1 MTVYCLYIFI
11 SFFVSLFLGLIIIP
25 LVVRF
30 CRIKRLYDL
39 PNERKVHKAFVPRL
53 GGVCF
58 IPCMVISFML
68 AIAIVSSISERTS
81 FSLNLWSC
89 YFAVGLLAIYAVG
102 VVDDIVGVSPRTK
115 FLVQIFAASIL
126 PLSGLYINNLYGF
139 CGIGEIPF
147 WGGAPLTVFV
157 IVFIDN
163 AINLIDGIDG
173 LAAFLAIIALLG
185 FFVLFLSEDLLSYC
199 IIVAGLLGVLVAFVR
214 FNLFGKQGVNKIFM
228 GDTGSLT
235 IGFILGTLFVKCSM
249 VRANAEPPVV
259 GGMPIVCSFLIVPVF
274 DVCRVVITRFI
285 HRRPVFIA
293 DKNHIHHKMLRAGM
307 TQHQALCSIM
317 IMSLLFIFV
326 EWQYGECMGFTMTT
340 VADIFLWVIIQQ
352 FLDYF
357 IRRNGKKVFV

>member
-126 PLSGLYINNLYGF
+126 PLSGLYINNLYG
-139 CGIGEIPF
+139 
-147 WGGAPLTVFV
+147 
-157 IVFIDN
+157 
-163 AINLIDGIDG
+163 IDG

-259 GGMPIVCSFLIVPVF
+259 GGMPIACSFLIVPVF

-340 VADIFLWVIIQQ
+340 VADIFFMGYYSAIS
-352 FLDYF
+352 
-357 IRRNGKKVFV
+357 

>member
-1 MTVYCLYIFI
+1 MTEYCLYIFI
-11 SFFVSLFLGLIIIP
+11 SFFVSLFLGLVIIP

-68 AIAIVSSISERTS
+68 AIAIVSSISEGSS

-147 WGGAPLTVFV
+147 WGGAPLTVLV

-185 FFVLFLSEDLLSYC
+185 YFVLFLSEDLLSYC

-235 IGFILGTLFVKCSM
+235 IGFILATLFVKCSM

-259 GGMPIVCSFLIVPVF
+259 GGMPIACSFLIVPVF
-274 DVCRVVITRFI
+274 DACRVIITRFV
-285 HRRPVFIA
+285 HRRPVFMA
-293 DKNHIHHKMLRAGM
+293 DKNHIHHKMLRTGM
-307 TQHQALCSIM
+307 TRHQALCFVVVMALFFVSIDM
-317 IMSLLFIFV
+317 LIG
-326 EWQYGECMGFTMTT
+326 QYIGFTM
-340 VADIFLWVIIQQ
+340 VIVIDILMWLFLQQ
-352 FLDYF
+352 LLDVF

>member
-1 MTVYCLYIFI
+1 M
-11 SFFVSLFLGLIIIP
+11 IP

-39 PNERKVHKAFVPRL
+39 PNERKVHKTFVPRL

-68 AIAIVSSISERTS
+68 AMAIVSSISAGTS
-81 FSLNLWSC
+81 LGLSLWSC
-89 YFAVGLLAIYAVG
+89 YFAVGLLAIYSVG
-102 VVDDIVGVSPRTK
+102 MVDDIVGVSPRTK

-126 PLSGLYINNLYGF
+126 PFSGLYINTLYGF

-147 WGGAPLTVFV
+147 WVGAPLTIFV

-173 LAAFLAIIALLG
+173 LAASLASIALLG
-185 FFVLFLSEDLLSYC
+185 FFVLFLLELLLPYC
-199 IIVAGLLGVLVAFVR
+199 IIVAGLLGVLVAFIR
-214 FNLFGKQGVNKIFM
+214 FNLFGKQGVNKTFM

-235 IGFILGTLFVKCSM
+235 LGFILGTLFVKCSM
-249 VRANAEPPVV
+249 VRVNVEPSTI
-259 GGMPIVCSFLIVPVF
+259 GGMPVACSFLVVPIF
-274 DVCRVVITRFI
+274 DVCRVVIIRFI
-285 HRRPVFIA
+285 HRRPVFKA

-307 TQHQALCSIM
+307 TQHQALCTIM
-317 IMSLLFIFV
+317 IMSLLFIIV
-326 EWQYGECMGFTMTT
+326 ESLYGERIGFTMTI
-340 VADIFLWVIIQQ
+340 VADIVLWVIIQQ
-352 FLDYF
+352 FLDWF